1 MLRRRI
7 LRFSRPR
14 SFERLPAQIAKQVPS
29 CLSFRKEFSVQSP
42 QNRPQGSDSSGK
54 PSDSG
59 GLLSKFA
66 IGSVALGA
74 AFMAAY
80 QTGYLDK
87 YLIKEP
93 PNKVHE
99 LTNDAAII
107 ADQDDS
113 KEYKGI
119 KHDSGQLENTTIEPS
134 VSDSNVSTP
143 SVEESSNVS
152 TPDVGYSTESSKSCS
167 YLSQSED
174 TSINQDKSQYQAS
187 SSPELTHEDANNIN
201 ANEHVS
207 SHGVMSPDIAK
218 GDSTLPDERLSFKT
232 PDVTPNTEH
241 HDIVEI
247 SPTLEQ
253 AEKVPKSEANSTHT
267 QLVSIQSEQQQQ
279 APHDLSTPLGS
290 LIDEYYLRHKDE
302 APGSASSNKAIED
315 LNGAYISKDGKLV
328 LDFLQAIHEAE
339 KRQAEIDSHLFNEE
353 KRMMKE
359 KYEKELKDARAR
371 ELMYAEKEALLDK
384 ELRKEKGRAIS
395 ALKSLVENLHEKHR
409 KELEEKETEAELSIR
424 KTQEL
429 AKAELA
435 SAIAKE
441 KASQIEKMAEANL
454 HINALCMAFYAR
466 SEEARQTH
474 SVHKLALGAVSL
486 EDALSKGLP
495 IRNEIQALDSC
506 LEEIDNDSLLKLVFS
521 SLPEETQKYGTDTL
535 LQLNHKLSDL
545 KGSIRHFAL
554 IPPGGGGILTHS
566 LAQITSWL
574 KVREEDRSGDG
585 IESLINRVHTL
596 LAEEKL
602 IEAADEL
609 EKGVKG
615 TCAAEVVDEW
625 IRCTRNRA
633 ITDQAL
639 TLLQAYASTI
649 SSI

>member
-7 LRFSRPR
+7 LQVSRPR
-14 SFERLPAQIAKQVPS
+14 SFERFPAQIVNQVPS
-29 CLSFRKEFSVQSP
+29 CLSLRKEFSVQSP

-54 PSDSG
+54 PSNSG

-119 KHDSGQLENTTIEPS
+119 KHDSGQLENPKIEPS
-134 VSDSNVSTP
+134 VSESNVSTP
-143 SVEESSNVS
+143 SVGESSNVS
-152 TPDVGYSTESSKSCS
+152 TPDVGHSTESSKSCS

-174 TSINQDKSQYQAS
+174 TSINQDKSQYQVS
-187 SSPELTHEDANNIN
+187 SSPELTHEDANNIH

-207 SHGVMSPDIAK
+207 SHSIMSSDIAK
-218 GDSTLPDERLSFKT
+218 DDFTLPDERLSFKT

-253 AEKVPKSEANSTHT
+253 AEIVPKSEANSTHT
-267 QLVSIQSEQQQQ
+267 QLVSIQSEQQQ

-290 LIDEYYLRHKDE
+290 LLDEYYLRHKDE

-315 LNGAYISKDGKLV
+315 LNGAYLSKDGKLV

-353 KRMMKE
+353 KRIMKE

-395 ALKSLVENLHEKHR
+395 ALKSLEENLHEKHR

-435 SAIAKE
+435 SAIARE

-506 LEEIDNDSLLKLVFS
+506 LEGIDNDSLLKLVFS

-535 LQLNHKLSDL
+535 LQLNHKFDDL

-574 KVREEDRSGDG
+574 KVREENRSGDG
-585 IESLINRVHTL
+585 IESLINRVQTL

-609 EKGVKG
+609 EKGVRG

-625 IRCTRNRA
+625 IRRTRNRA

-649 SSI
+649 SLT